1 VERRKLIQ
9 VAVLATLASRPAW
22 GQQCDGQ
29 LISANTMMSFTG
41 GSLSPGQEDLLTDLT
56 RALNDPGKVVTQ
68 FEDQAV
74 CITDVVQEPDGIFA
88 VDNKLLR
95 QRNYFEEK

>member
-1 VERRKLIQ
+1 
-9 VAVLATLASRPAW
+9 
-22 GQQCDGQ
+22 
-29 LISANTMMSFTG
+29 
-41 GSLSPGQEDLLTDLT
+41 
-56 RALNDPGKVVTQ
+56 
-68 FEDQAV
+68 V